1 MTDRIPAIDLT
12 RYFKKREL
20 HGLALYQTWLYSE
33 EFNDYEPCLV
43 VVNAVYPHAFRPC
56 VVALSAAYLYND
68 AHYMARRVGQFIEQ
82 LGLQG
87 TPSLAY
93 KIADAFAEHLD
104 DLIKIPPN
112 PVDGVVGADATI
124 TVNGKKHQVEL
135 LDYVS
140 QRQS

>member
-12 RYFKKREL
+12 RYHSKREL

-68 AHYMARRVGQFIEQ
+68 GRYMARRVGQFIEQ

-112 PVDGVVGADATI
+112 PVETRVGADATV
-124 TVNGKKHQVEL
+124 TVGGKKRTVEV
-135 LDYVS
+135 LDYVN

>member
-12 RYFKKREL
+12 RYYKKREL

-43 VVNAVYPHAFRPC
+43 IVNAVYPHAFRPC

-68 AHYMARRVGQFIEQ
+68 GRYMARRVGQFIEQ

-87 TPSLAY
+87 TPSLGY
-93 KIADAFAEHLD
+93 KIADLFAENLD

-112 PVDGVVGADATI
+112 PVDAVVGADATI
-124 TVNGKKHQVEL
+124 TVNGQKHTVEV
-135 LDYVS
+135 LDYVNA
-140 QRQS
+140 RQS